1 MPKITRITAQKKND
15 ERFNIYI
22 DKGSGEEFGFG
33 VDQDV
38 LIKFNLRKGKE
49 LSEEELA
56 ELHDEEE
63 YRKTYSTAVR
73 YLGHR
78 MRSAKE
84 LRDYLLEKEYAA
96 GYADRAIQKL
106 SEMNYIN
113 DAEFAVA
120 YVRTQM
126 RTTQKGPGV
135 IRQELIK
142 KGLSEAE
149 IEEGLTEYPTDLQVE
164 NAVKLARKKASQN
177 KKNSPKE
184 TRQKIEKTLLQK
196 GYSPEVIQAAAGQA
210 DTGTGKEERNEALEY
225 QGNKAHRRYSKYEG
239 WEYIKRMKQFL
250 FRKGFSMEEI
260 DRFIEEKKEGDV

>member
-15 ERFNIYI
+15 ERFNVYI
-22 DKGSGEEFGFG
+22 DKGGGEEFGFG

-49 LSEEELA
+49 LTEEEIV

-63 YRKTYSTAVR
+63 YRKTYTAAVR

-78 MRSAKE
+78 MRSGKE
-84 LRDYLLEKEYAA
+84 LKDYLAEKEYPAV
-96 GYADRAIQKL
+96 YTERAIQKL

-126 RTTQKGPGV
+126 RTTQKGPGA

-149 IEEGLTEYPTDLQVE
+149 IEAGLAEYPSELQVE
-164 NAVKLARKKASQN
+164 NAVKLARKKAAQN

-184 TRQKIEKTLLQK
+184 TRKKLEMALMQK
-196 GYSPEVIQAAAGQA
+196 GYPSEVIRTAAEQA
-210 DTGTGKEERNEALEY
+210 DTGTGEEERNEALEY

-239 WEYIKRMKQFL
+239 WEYVKRMKQFL

-260 DRFIEEKKEGDV
+260 DRFIEEKKEGDG